1 MSYYN
6 QLQYYVGC
14 GSSRCSCF
22 GSRIGSVGGSCR
34 WKTPQRRRGQVEQH
48 PNTGNIGNSRS
59 TKIQSYML
67 FQDRNTILGVKVT
80 YPGLLATICY
90 LQWSFPVFE
99 RFMSYLGVCASKIS
113 LDISEKI
120 AFHIQGRF
128 LFLFPLWM
136 VSFKCLPYISAFRV
150 TKNMGISGLPAASA
164 RENRAGMIAGMIA
177 GAMSRTEG
185 WEVSWV

>member
-1 MSYYN
+1 MI
-6 QLQYYVGC
+6 QY
-14 GSSRCSCF
+14 
-22 GSRIGSVGGSCR
+22 
-34 WKTPQRRRGQVEQH
+34 
-48 PNTGNIGNSRS
+48 TGNIGNSRS